1 MLLEQD
7 EQEHYGYY
15 DEERIAA
22 MYQHAQTQHG
32 GQQKVLDRARQD
44 QQFAEEYLL
53 TPRTMKLVRK
63 SIAGGGGRRNTT
75 NTSTSSSS
83 SSNEDTTEA
92 GAGTGNRN
100 NNNDD
105 SVAKRACQLPNM
117 HAVCPTE
124 NAPNTKTKNTNCAEV
139 VVTSNSSSN
148 SSSSNNKK
156 NDTIVETFTDMPLYH
171 DTLPSVPLPPP
182 PSPPPPPPPLDE
194 YGDAHNI
201 HEGMAIRRLSV

>member
-1 MLLEQD
+1 
-7 EQEHYGYY
+7 
-15 DEERIAA
+15 

-75 NTSTSSSS
+75 NTSTSSCST
-83 SSNEDTTEA
+83 SNEDTKEA

-124 NAPNTKTKNTNCAEV
+124 NAPNTKTKNQNCVEV
-139 VVTSNSSSN
+139 VGNSN
-148 SSSSNNKK
+148 SSSSSSSNKNNKK
-156 NDTIVETFTDMPLYH
+156 NDTTVETFTDVPLYT
-171 DTLPSVPLPPP
+171 DTLPSISLP
-182 PSPPPPPPPLDE
+182 PPPPPPPLDE
-194 YGDAHNI
+194 YGDAPNI